1 MSRFDTFPCVTIHD
15 DESGLFRR
23 SRCVLQHTMSDR
35 PTPFDGLDELF
46 DQLNRRLE
54 TAARTWQSEVDD
66 RSRLDLSMSGAATR
80 LDLTDQGDE
89 FVATVDVPGYESDDL
104 EIRVRDETLAIR
116 GERQHAVTES
126 SGLDERDNLEE
137 REREETRGTGEGDL
151 AGETGE
157 QEGTYIRRERELQ
170 SFSRQVRLPERVD
183 ADAATATVNN
193 GVLTVR
199 LPKLEPGGETRT
211 IDID

>member
-1 MSRFDTFPCVTIHD
+1 MFRRDTSPRVTLRD

-23 SRCVLQHTMSDR
+23 PNRTLYYTMSDR
-35 PTPFDGLDELF
+35 PTPFDGLEDLF

-66 RSRLDLSMSGAATR
+66 RSRLDLSMGGGGTR
-80 LDLTDQGDE
+80 LDLTDRGDE

-104 EIRVRDETLAIR
+104 EIRLRGDTLAIS
-116 GERQHAVTES
+116 GERRQTFEES
-126 SGLDERDNLEE
+126 DEIDERDDLEGTE
-137 REREETRGTGEGDL
+137 HEETRGTSDRDR
-151 AGETGE
+151 AGETSERG
-157 QEGTYIRRERELQ
+157 GTYIRRERELQ
-170 SFSRQVRLPERVD
+170 SFSRQVRLPDPVD
-183 ADAATATVNN
+183 ADAVTATVNN

-199 LPKLEPGGETRT
+199 LPKLEPSGETRT

>member
-1 MSRFDTFPCVTIHD
+1 
-15 DESGLFRR
+15 
-23 SRCVLQHTMSDR
+23 MSDR

-126 SGLDERDNLEE
+126 SGLGERDNLEE
-137 REREETRGTGEGDL
+137 REREETRGTGEGDR
-151 AGETGE
+151 AGE

-183 ADAATATVNN
+183 ADAATGTVNN